1 MYTCAVL
8 PSFFGTQKMFVFL
21 WNEWG
26 GGKLSPLSEVTLL
39 AIFTAMLNRLSEN
52 SLNEVFVH
60 NISPGICQ
68 IGQDY
73 NAIYLL
79 NLLRKT

>member
-1 MYTCAVL
+1 
-8 PSFFGTQKMFVFL
+8 MFVFCGM
-21 WNEWG
+21 NG

-39 AIFTAMLNRLSEN
+39 AVFTAMLNRLSEN

-60 NISPGICQ
+60 NISPSICQ

>member
-1 MYTCAVL
+1 M
-8 PSFFGTQKMFVFL
+8 
-21 WNEWG
+21 
-26 GGKLSPLSEVTLL
+26 SEVTLL
-39 AIFTAMLNRLSEN
+39 AVFTAMLNRLSEN